1 MKTADFTA
9 NRWQVAT
16 VDQKNMSW
24 IRWKISRQTHDIL
37 CTDTEFQIF
46 WNET

>member
-1 MKTADFTA
+1 MITADFTA

-16 VDQKNMSW
+16 VDQKNMSS
-24 IRWKISRQTHDIL
+24 ILWKISRQASDIL

>member
-16 VDQKNMSW
+16 VDLKKMSW
-24 IRWKISRQTHDIL
+24 IRWKISRQAHDHDIL

-46 WNET
+46 